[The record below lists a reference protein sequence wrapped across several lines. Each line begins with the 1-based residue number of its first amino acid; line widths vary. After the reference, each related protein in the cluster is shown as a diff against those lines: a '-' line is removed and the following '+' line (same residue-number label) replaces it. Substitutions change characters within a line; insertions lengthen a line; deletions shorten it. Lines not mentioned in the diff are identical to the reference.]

1 MIPMKYMFFFL
12 VFATIQWEPDF
23 DTAKKEAAAQH
34 KLILLNFSG
43 SDWCA
48 PCILMRRNYLDS
60 EAFATMAK
68 ENLIL
73 VNADFPRKS
82 KNALSADIVKRNG
95 ELAEQYNRRGNF
107 PFTLLLDS
115 NGKVLKTWNGKPDV
129 SVGEWVK
136 EVRLVCDANK

>member
-1 MIPMKYMFFFL
+1 MKYLLFFL

-23 DTAKKEAAAQH
+23 ETAKKDAVAQH

-48 PCILMRRNYLDS
+48 PCILMRRDYLDS
-60 EAFATMAK
+60 EVFAAMAK
-68 ENLIL
+68 DNLIL

-82 KNALSADIVKRNG
+82 KNALPAEIAERNS
-95 ELAEQYNRRGNF
+95 ELAEQYNKRGNF
-107 PFTLLLDS
+107 PFTLLIDG

-129 SVGEWVK
+129 PAEQWVA
-136 EVRLVCDANK
+136 EVKSICDANQ